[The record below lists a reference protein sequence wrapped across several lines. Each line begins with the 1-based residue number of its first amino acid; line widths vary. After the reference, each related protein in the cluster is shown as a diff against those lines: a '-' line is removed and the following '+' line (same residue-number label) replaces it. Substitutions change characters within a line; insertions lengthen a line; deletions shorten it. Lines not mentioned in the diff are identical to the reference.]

1 MRRTL
6 HQKAKDLF
14 LRAQDLSP
22 SERTSLLE
30 AACAEDPDLRAEV
43 ESLLAHDAAAGS
55 FLEAGAGFALTSSA
69 PLPEAIGSYRILSR
83 LGEGGMG
90 VVYEAEQATP
100 RRAVALKVLRMGA
113 TSPGALRRFEQE
125 VEFLGRLEH
134 PGIARIFEAGLA
146 GEDLGRHPYF
156 AMELVAGKPITSC
169 DLDRD
174 GRLRLLLEVCNAV
187 QHAHSRGIVHRDL
200 KPENIL
206 VDAEGRP
213 KILDF
218 GIALALDPDTTS
230 GLTQT
235 GLLLG
240 TVQYMSP
247 EQALAVPGEVDAR
260 TDVYSLGMIGYE
272 LLSGRLPYDVGSTN
286 PIEALRII
294 REVEPTPLSSVRAEL
309 GGDLET
315 IFQKALEKER
325 TRRYASVADFADDV
339 RRFLDGEPIVARPTS
354 AAERLA
360 KWARRHRALVLAF
373 GIALTGPVFAIL
385 GQAVPAFAA
394 LVFGLIGTSI
404 GLFRSMRL
412 RREAEAERRI
422 ARREAEIARAM
433 NQFLQEMLASVQSA
447 EQGHDVKVVDVL
459 ERAAERLGET
469 FRDRPEIEGPLRLT
483 LGKSYR
489 GLAQYERAA
498 AEFELALE
506 LCTRGLG
513 PGHDDSL
520 SALGWMGI
528 VLCETGRHAEAE
540 PLQTRLIELR
550 RRYQGENHPETL
562 MSTGQMSMILRATG
576 RKDAAVQ
583 NQRAVVASLEQSKG
597 PDAFDTAAARGS
609 LASLL
614 GNNDLFEE
622 AEVEFRRAIPA
633 LQATH
638 APGDQNLM
646 AALSNF
652 AAVLHGQ
659 FKFDEAEPVYVELL
673 SMQEA
678 KLGKNHPH
686 FCVVTLEYARLLA
699 STGRMADAETR
710 LRHAQPILR
719 GCFGEGHLYASQAA
733 NSLGEVLLR
742 SGRPEEAEPYLA
754 EALANAQGRRAH
766 LYGCHYGACLAK
778 LGRID
783 EARAHLEE
791 GYRGVREQM
800 GADHPSV
807 KQAAVD
813 LAELPT

>member
-1 MRRTL
+1 MGRTL
-6 HQKAKDLF
+6 HQQAKELF
-14 LRAQDLSP
+14 LRAQVLSP
-22 SERTSLLE
+22 PERTALLDE
-30 AACAEDPDLRAEV
+30 ACAEDPDLRAEV

-55 FLEAGAGFALTSSA
+55 FLERGAGIALTSSE
-69 PLPEAIGSYRILSR
+69 PLPKSIGSYRVISR

-100 RRAVALKVLRMGA
+100 RRAVALKVLRTGA
-113 TSPGALRRFEQE
+113 ASSGGLRRFEQE

-146 GEDLGRHPYF
+146 GEDLGRRPYF
-156 AMELVAGKPITSC
+156 AMELVEGKPITSC

-174 GRLRLLLEVCNAV
+174 GRLALLLEVCSAV

-206 VDAEGRP
+206 IDAEGRP

-260 TDVYSLGMIGYE
+260 TDVYSLGVIGYE
-272 LLSGRLPYDVGSTN
+272 LLSGRFPYEVSSTN
-286 PIEALRII
+286 PIEALRTI
-294 REVEPTPLSSVRAEL
+294 REVEPTPLGSVRAEL
-309 GGDLET
+309 GADLET
-315 IFQKALEKER
+315 IFHKALEKER

-339 RRFLDGEPIVARPTS
+339 RRFLDGEPILARPAS
-354 AAERLA
+354 AVERLA
-360 KWARRHRALVLAF
+360 KWARRHRTLVLAF
-373 GIALTGPVFAIL
+373 GIALTGPVFAVL

-394 LVFGLIGTSI
+394 LVLGLIGTSI

-422 ARREAEIARAM
+422 ARREAEKARAM

-447 EQGHDVKVVDVL
+447 EQGHDVRVVDVL
-459 ERAAERLGET
+459 DRAAERLGET

-489 GLAQYERAA
+489 GLAQYDRAMPQL
-498 AEFELALE
+498 ELALE

-513 PGHDDSL
+513 PGHEDSL
-520 SALGWMGI
+520 SALGWIGI
-528 VLCETGRHAEAE
+528 LLCEQGRHAEAE
-540 PLQTRLIELR
+540 PLQARLIELR
-550 RRYQGENHPETL
+550 RRYQGEDHPETL
-562 MSTGQMSMILRATG
+562 TSTGQMSSILRATG
-576 RKDAAVQ
+576 RKEAAIR
-583 NQRAVVASLEQSKG
+583 NQRTVVASLERIKG

-633 LQATH
+633 LKATH
-638 APGDQNLM
+638 APGDANLM
-646 AALSNF
+646 AVLSNF

-659 FKFDEAEPVYVELL
+659 HKVDEAEPVYLELL
-673 SMQEA
+673 STQEQM
-678 KLGKNHPH
+678 LGKAHPH
-686 FCVVTLEYARLLA
+686 YCVVTLEYARLLA
-699 STGRMADAETR
+699 STGRLADAETR
-710 LRHAQPILR
+710 LRYAQPILR
-719 GCFGEGHLYASQAA
+719 DKFGEGHVYASQAT

-742 SGRPEEAEPYLA
+742 SGRPEEAEPFLA
-754 EALANAQGRRAH
+754 EGLARLQGRRAD
-766 LYGCHYGACLAK
+766 LARCQYGACLAK
-778 LGRID
+778 LGRIE
-783 EARAHLEE
+783 EARGHLEE
-791 GYRGVREQM
+791 GYRAVRESL

-807 KQAAVD
+807 KQAAAD